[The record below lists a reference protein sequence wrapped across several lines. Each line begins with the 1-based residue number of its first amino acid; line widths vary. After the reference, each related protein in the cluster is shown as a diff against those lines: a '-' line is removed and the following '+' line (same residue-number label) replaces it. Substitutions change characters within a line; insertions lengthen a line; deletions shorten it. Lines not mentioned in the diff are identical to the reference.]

1 MESGTREFGM
11 CIGDREK
18 GFADIGTMLE
28 IRDIQYFPDGRSVVD
43 AIGGRSVPVSCK
55 LAMLLNSTVPLMIYF
70 VVPVPSLVLVPD
82 PIPESDPDFIL
93 Q

>member
-1 MESGTREFGM
+1 MIRRCMESGTREFGM

-43 AIGGRSVPVSCK
+43 AIGGRSVPASCK
-55 LAMLLNSTVPLMIYF
+55 ISS
-70 VVPVPSLVLVPD
+70 VVK
-82 PIPESDPDFIL
+82 